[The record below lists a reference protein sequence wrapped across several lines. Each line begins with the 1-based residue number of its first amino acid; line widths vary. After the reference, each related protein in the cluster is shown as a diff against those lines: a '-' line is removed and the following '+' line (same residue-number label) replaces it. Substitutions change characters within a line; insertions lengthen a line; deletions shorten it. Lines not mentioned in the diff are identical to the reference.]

1 MIYVFLWLYKRPT
14 TGAYGTVYRA
24 RDNHTGRIVAI
35 KKVRIPLT
43 DNGVPMSTL
52 REIALLKQLNASDH
66 PNIVK

>member
-1 MIYVFLWLYKRPT
+1 MYISIYMCVLY

-24 RDNHTGRIVAI
+24 RDNHSGKIVAI
-35 KKVRIPLT
+35 KKIRIPLT

-52 REIALLKQLNASDH
+52 REIALLNQLNSSDH